1 MNKQRFILA
10 KTEADFKNEE
20 AEGLICGCDIAFIVE
35 PNNKDIYTHGIYML
49 KEIKTD
55 ITELKSKVDGF
66 ESRIS
71 LLETDVTNIKISL
84 NNLENR
90 VTVNETNI
98 SNLERRIT
106 AVENAITNIN
116 SQITEVKN
124 DISKIKQN
132 ITNIEG
138 DIENIENDIT
148 TINNKIT
155 TIDLSNY
162 YTKAECDSKYLTS
175 HQQLKTINGQS
186 LIGTGDITIETGS
199 TGDTYWSLSGTTLSP
214 VNSSY
219 EVSAKTFYASS
230 DRTVKKNINAI
241 SDEDIE
247 KLDNINLVE
256 YAFDWD
262 EDTDKHFGVIAQ
274 DVERAGLESLVTTN
288 DHKQVDYTS
297 LLILYIA
304 KLEREIETIK
314 QKLNNYE
321 QTSSDKE

>member
-148 TINNKIT
+148 DINNKIT
-155 TIDLSNY
+155 T
-162 YTKAECDSKYLTS
+162 
-175 HQQLKTINGQS
+175 
-186 LIGTGDITIETGS
+186 